1 METLFITVL
10 LFTSLHFN
18 TAQIVCCS
26 KYIMLPTNMTEDD
39 TFTYVMDQD
48 YLDEGYYQLQAKLAM
63 VTRFPKLVD
72 LDGKGLVVQVKEAG
86 SST

>member
-1 METLFITVL
+1 MINYCPSVYFPS
-10 LFTSLHFN
+10 FQHHSN
-18 TAQIVCCS
+18 CCCS